1 MFTPASLVT
10 RDTGLL
16 ELGAGAGVT
25 RPVLLSSCWT
35 SRDMLLL
42 AHSSLENIHA
52 GIILENTNQ
61 MFYDLSYNSMLV

>member
-1 MFTPASLVT
+1 MLTPASLVT

-16 ELGAGAGVT
+16 VLGAGAVVT

-35 SRDMLLL
+35 SRDMLLS

-52 GIILENTNQ
+52 GISMEKTNQ
-61 MFYDLSYNSMLV
+61 MFYDLNYN

>member
-1 MFTPASLVT
+1 MTPASLVT

-16 ELGAGAGVT
+16 ELGAGAGAVVT

-35 SRDMLLL
+35 SRDMLLS

-52 GIILENTNQ
+52 GNIMEKTNQ
-61 MFYDLSYNSMLV
+61 MPDVL